1 MSKAYF
7 GPVFIGDRSRRS
19 WRADALRLVETPVSS
34 PRRVRARSERSE
46 PETPSPVA
54 RPKRAEVRAFYSGCF
69 GTLAYVC
76 GRCVPAG
83 QTTER
88 RRDALNAVGCLLALF
103 SLARV
108 YSYAV
113 DGPPGRG
120 NVYALWALEALGAT
134 AALCLSLVESICSSA
149 VDGVAAAGAV
159 LLGGRKGE

>member
-1 MSKAYF
+1 MVPDHAQ
-7 GPVFIGDRSRRS
+7 VFLALMCAIFSYLGVTILLDPD
-19 WRADALRLVETPVSS
+19 DALKGHGLSFTGAE
-34 PRRVRARSERSE
+34 A
-46 PETPSPVA
+46 A
-54 RPKRAEVRAFYSGCF
+54 ALAEVRAFYSGCF